1 LNRASWVVKSMRR
14 GNNGIDHRGSG
25 KRREGLSTNKEAR
38 LCDLHVGSFRQRSHL
53 ISLPYNHNPQA
64 LMAQGL
70 GAPLIRYIIL

>member
-1 LNRASWVVKSMRR
+1 LNRASWVAKSMSG
-14 GNNGIDHRGSG
+14 GNDGIDHRGSG

-38 LCDLHVGSFRQRSHL
+38 LRDLRVGSFCQCSHL